1 MGNKTLTEIMKLC
14 DTLVS
19 EHDTIR
25 NKVACS
31 ASSVSREFVE
41 WHDEF
46 KQRYGDAISKAVQ
59 MYRIADPGCKG
70 DFPYLDITF
79 QGKDGT
85 RYDYA
90 GRPYEKGWEFTI
102 HSFTPESSSG
112 HSMSEYYPLH
122 GRIADCALPAVKGF
136 LASITWDACDKAV
149 SELLAKYANELAK
162 CNERELSE
170 LK

>member
-1 MGNKTLTEIMKLC
+1 MENKTLTEIMKLC

-31 ASSVSREFVE
+31 ASSVSRQYVE

-46 KQRYGDAISKAVQ
+46 KQRYGDAIRKVVQ

-70 DFPYLDITF
+70 DFPYLHITF
-79 QGKDGT
+79 KGKDGT
-85 RYDYA
+85 KYSYA
-90 GRPYEKGWEFTI
+90 GRPYENGWEFSLY
-102 HSFTPESSSG
+102 SFTPERSSG
-112 HSMSEYYPLH
+112 YGTSEYYLLH
-122 GRIADCALPAVKGF
+122 GQIADRTLPLVKGF
-136 LASITWDACDKAV
+136 LAAVTWDACDKAV
-149 SELLAKYANELAK
+149 AELMAKYANELAK
-162 CNERELSE
+162 CNERELSV